1 MSPSTVLAWIFGV
14 INVIQF
20 VHYLLEK
27 NKRTLHEAN
36 LRAALLSL
44 QAVRGKCT
52 DAIALEE
59 VLTTPPSKDFAR
71 SIAFM
76 VLPIENI
83 IKAMLP
89 VPKQSTSQMSE
100 LGP

>member
-1 MSPSTVLAWIFGV
+1 MSIPNLLAWLFGV

-20 VHYLLEK
+20 VQYLIDK

-44 QAVRGKCT
+44 QAIRGKCT
-52 DAIALEE
+52 DAITLEE

-89 VPKQSTSQMSE
+89 IAKQSTSQTSE
-100 LGP
+100 PGP